1 MRQANF
7 SNCCGPFEFIR
18 FWSSYTLSR
27 PAYSTGM
34 EVLVL
39 LVKRNDVPD
48 DGYDAIYM
56 QHAIK
61 LTANKFA
68 TIRESSVILVTSTNL
83 LNILV

>member
-1 MRQANF
+1 
-7 SNCCGPFEFIR
+7 
-18 FWSSYTLSR
+18 
-27 PAYSTGM
+27 M

-48 DGYDAIYM
+48 DGYDAIYT

-68 TIRESSVILVTSTNL
+68 IIRESSVILVTSTNL